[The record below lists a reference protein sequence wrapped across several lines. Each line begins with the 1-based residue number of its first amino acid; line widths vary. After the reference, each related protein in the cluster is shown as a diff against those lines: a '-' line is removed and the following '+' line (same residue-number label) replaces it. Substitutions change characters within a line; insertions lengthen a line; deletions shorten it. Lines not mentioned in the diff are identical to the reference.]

1 MTRFVELKPPEQ
13 KQFSGI
19 YNSTL
24 HVKEI
29 MFSPNSKSY
38 ARLVWRRTLDR
49 IRVAAACEP
58 SGASGLCLHNEPPVS
73 QLDRRCQ
80 YVAYGTCQN
89 ILRISANTADC
100 SFLFHFLQTSRCV
113 PKSREVEAGEQ

>member
-1 MTRFVELKPPEQ
+1 MFLSKICFIEMIRFVELKPPEQ
-13 KQFSGI
+13 KQFSGR

-29 MFSPNSKSY
+29 IFSPNSKSY

-73 QLDRRCQ
+73 QLERRRQ
-80 YVAYGTCQN
+80 YVAYGTAVK
-89 ILRISANTADC
+89 I
-100 SFLFHFLQTSRCV
+100 F
-113 PKSREVEAGEQ
+113 